1 MPYGIQIVDTPGMID
16 MPVQTSSAM
25 ASGRGYN
32 FLEVVRWF
40 AKRADLILLLF
51 DPDKPGTTGE
61 ALDVLTK
68 SVVGLDHK
76 FVIVLNKVDQLDS
89 SVDFARA
96 YGTLGW
102 ALSKVIPRKDIP
114 LIYTMFNAGAEA
126 QGSGPRAHNLP
137 LEAFR
142 KK

>member
-1 MPYGIQIVDTPGMID
+1 MKAAGNDNYYG
-16 MPVQTSSAM
+16 
-25 ASGRGYN
+25 GRGYN

-40 AKRADLILLLF
+40 GKRSDLILLLF

-68 SVVGLDHK
+68 SLNGLDHK
-76 FVIVLNKVDQLDS
+76 FLIVLNKVDRLDNS
-89 SVDFARA
+89 LDFARA

-114 LIYTMFNAGAEA
+114 MIYTIHNEGFEKKSDAG
-126 QGSGPRAHNLP
+126 NLC
-137 LEAFR
+137 LDLFR
-142 KK
+142 QKR